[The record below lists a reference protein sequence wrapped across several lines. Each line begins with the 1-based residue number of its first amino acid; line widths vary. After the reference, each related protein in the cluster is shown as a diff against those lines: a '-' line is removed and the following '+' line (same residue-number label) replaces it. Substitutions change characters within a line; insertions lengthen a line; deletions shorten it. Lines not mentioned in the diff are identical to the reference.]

1 LNQAVS
7 ISDLFIAGKKKIVY
21 TEGRR
26 DEFDEEFFSSKP
38 STFENIPLIV
48 LVNRGSA
55 SASEIVSGAVQD
67 WDRGLIV
74 GETTFGKG
82 LVQRQFMLPDNSALR
97 LTISKYFTPSGRLI
111 QRDYKDFENKT
122 EYYSDINEREE
133 VEGENINHQSEKDTS
148 LPVFKT
154 NGGRIVYGGGGI
166 TPDYIVKSDKMTDY
180 TANLLKKNIFYQFVL
195 SYLDSHGKEILNKYK
210 NNLENFRRD
219 FRFSKEEI
227 NKFISFADS
236 KEIKFDEAGFKS
248 DQDYIEARLKA
259 QVARNYW
266 KNEGWYSVLLSTDE
280 QVTTA
285 VKLFDEAKNL
295 AQTK

>member
-1 LNQAVS
+1 
-7 ISDLFIAGKKKIVY
+7 
-21 TEGRR
+21 
-26 DEFDEEFFSSKP
+26 
-38 STFENIPLIV
+38 
-48 LVNRGSA
+48 
-55 SASEIVSGAVQD
+55 
-67 WDRGLIV
+67 
-74 GETTFGKG
+74 
-82 LVQRQFMLPDNSALR
+82 
-97 LTISKYFTPSGRLI
+97 
-111 QRDYKDFENKT
+111 
-122 EYYSDINEREE
+122 
-133 VEGENINHQSEKDTS
+133 
-148 LPVFKT
+148 
-154 NGGRIVYGGGGI
+154 
-166 TPDYIVKSDKMTDY
+166 MTDY

-236 KEIKFDEAGFKS
+236 KEIKFDEEGFRS

-266 KNEGWYSVLLSTDE
+266 KNEGWYSVLLPTDE